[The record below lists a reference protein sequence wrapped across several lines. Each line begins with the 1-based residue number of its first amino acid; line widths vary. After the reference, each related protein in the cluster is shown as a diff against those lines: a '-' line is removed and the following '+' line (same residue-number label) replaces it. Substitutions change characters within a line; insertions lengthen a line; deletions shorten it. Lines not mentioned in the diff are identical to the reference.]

1 MTKDKPK
8 LKKLTCWFKT
18 REEGSEVRHKTERH
32 RDGTYTCFCPGD
44 VYGVQKGIRCWHV
57 KRLQEV
63 AVKVDSSGKYEL
75 PELDPED
82 YKEE

>member
-1 MTKDKPK
+1 MAITKKP
-8 LKKLTCWFKT
+8 LKKISIWFRS
-18 REEGSEVRHKTERH
+18 REDGSPLKYKTERH
-32 RDGTYTCFCPGD
+32 RDGIMTCFCMGD

-63 AVKVDSSGKYEL
+63 AAKIDSGGKYKLEPL
-75 PELDPED
+75 EVSD